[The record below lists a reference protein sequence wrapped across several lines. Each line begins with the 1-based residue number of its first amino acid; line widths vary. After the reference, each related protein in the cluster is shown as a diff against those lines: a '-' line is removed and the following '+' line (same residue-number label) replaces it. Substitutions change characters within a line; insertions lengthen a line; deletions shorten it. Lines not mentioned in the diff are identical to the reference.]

1 MIKKVEGKEFDVSKR
16 TIASTKLTDGDK
28 LIAVLLIGEE
38 EQIVLQSTDGYFLRF
53 MLEEVPVKKK
63 AAIGVRGMKMN
74 AKDQL
79 LQVHLLTPNGD
90 DIAIYKDKEVHLNR
104 LRISKRDA
112 KAVKTRVS

>member
-1 MIKKVEGKEFDVSKR
+1 MTKR
-16 TIASTKLTDGDK
+16 TVAATKLAEGDCVVSVAALTD
-28 LIAVLLIGEE
+28 
-38 EQIVLQSTDGYFLRF
+38 QRNIVLQTRGGFFLRF
-53 MLEEVPVKKK
+53 SIDEIPEKKK
-63 AAIGVRGMKMN
+63 GAIGVRGMKMN

>member
-1 MIKKVEGKEFDVSKR
+1 
-16 TIASTKLTDGDK
+16 
-28 LIAVLLIGEE
+28 
-38 EQIVLQSTDGYFLRF
+38 
-53 MLEEVPVKKK
+53 
-63 AAIGVRGMKMN
+63 MKMN